1 MWGDLWLRRLHRD
14 SWKFCQSLFSAPQA
28 LFGFW
33 SVINMSGSVNVHSY
47 LLNVESLTFV
57 IYTWCLC
64 HRCSDSE
71 CLPSSGVTPCESD
84 LHLSGFQVPTEAGR
98 PYKFASST
106 SLFTPLVAW
115 ATRAC
120 LFATC
125 PSYCRPC
132 WTSCLIKVSS
142 ARSYYTCS
150 TQLWKQTNI
159 QHHSLCWCGIIFIL
173 NCILCSSKP
182 VFCCQAC
189 NIVLW
194 P

>member
-1 MWGDLWLRRLHRD
+1 M
-14 SWKFCQSLFSAPQA
+14 P
-28 LFGFW
+28 
-33 SVINMSGSVNVHSY
+33 
-47 LLNVESLTFV
+47 
-57 IYTWCLC
+57 
-64 HRCSDSE
+64 DSE
-71 CLPSSGVTPCESD
+71 CLSSSGVTTCESD

-142 ARSYYTCS
+142 ARSYYNCS

-159 QHHSLCWCGIIFIL
+159 QHHSLCRCGIIFIL
-173 NCILCSSKP
+173 TVIVFFVAQSRYSVVRRATLCSDHKSCAARFFFFSFLSINAVRQTVHWLQNRGRHNP
-182 VFCCQAC
+182 W
-189 NIVLW
+189 LL
-194 P
+194 